1 MDVVKKIEKLCK
13 QREWTEYRLA
23 KEAGIAQSTLS
34 NLIHRGNSPSIT
46 TLDKICKAFG
56 MTIAE
61 FFEDDGLKS
70 DKNVKKLLKIYA
82 QMDIRQKQKLLTY
95 AATLLAK
102 GK

>member
-34 NLIHRGNSPSIT
+34 NLIHRGNNPSIT